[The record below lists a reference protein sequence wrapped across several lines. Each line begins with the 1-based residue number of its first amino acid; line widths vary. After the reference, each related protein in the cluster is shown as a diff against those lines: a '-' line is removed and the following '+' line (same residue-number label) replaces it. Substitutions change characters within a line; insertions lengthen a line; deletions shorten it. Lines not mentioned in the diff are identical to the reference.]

1 MMNVALF
8 GSIILYLSLMFLP
21 LRWITVIVSGL
32 ALLKNS
38 EFFNSLGL
46 SILKRVKKIDAKR
59 KLQVAKVKF
68 EAFKANFSDTVQNI
82 IQYGIA
88 IYEWPLTPIFFGLM
102 TCAGYT
108 LRLLKFVCSKAAKVR
123 NTA

>member
-46 SILKRVKKIDAKR
+46 SILKRLQKVDAKR
-59 KLQVAKVKF
+59 KLQEARVK
-68 EAFKANFSDTVQNI
+68 I
-82 IQYGIA
+82 
-88 IYEWPLTPIFFGLM
+88 
-102 TCAGYT
+102 
-108 LRLLKFVCSKAAKVR
+108 
-123 NTA
+123 

>member
-8 GSIILYLSLMFLP
+8 GSIVLYLSLMLLP
-21 LRWITVIVSGL
+21 LRWITVIVSGF

-46 SILKRVKKIDAKR
+46 SILKRLQKIDAKR
-59 KLQVAKVKF
+59 KLQAAKVKF
-68 EAFKANFSDTVQNI
+68 DAFKANFSDLVSNA

-88 IYEWPLTPIFFGLM
+88 VYEWPLTPIFHDLM
-102 TCAGYT
+102 ACAGYT
-108 LRLLKFVCSKAAKVR
+108 FRLLKFICSKIPKQSH
-123 NTA
+123 TG